1 MKLDGKKVLA
11 LRNERCWSQ
20 DHLAATAGLSVRT
33 IQRIEKGGSG
43 SLESMKALAS
53 VFEMTTPSLYITNE
67 TSPIEYELVMR
78 LGWMISFLVAIAL
91 LGTWVIDILIP
102 TLKGADFNE
111 QYEING
117 NFRYLDFA
125 CISFFMGVIM
135 LCLGVVKRVVNTK
148 SLIFQAIS
156 KHRN

>member
-1 MKLDGKKVLA
+1 MKIDGRKVLA

-20 DHLAATAGLSVRT
+20 DHLAMTTGLSVRT
-33 IQRIEKGGSG
+33 IQRIEKGGSA

-53 VFEMTTPSLYITNE
+53 VFEMTTPSLHITNN
-67 TSPIEYELVMR
+67 TSLIEYAFVMR
-78 LGWMISFLVAIAL
+78 LGWIISFLVAIVL

-102 TLKGADFNE
+102 TLKGGDFNY

-135 LCLGVVKRVVNTK
+135 LCLGVVKRVVDTK
-148 SLIFQAIS
+148 PLIFQAIS